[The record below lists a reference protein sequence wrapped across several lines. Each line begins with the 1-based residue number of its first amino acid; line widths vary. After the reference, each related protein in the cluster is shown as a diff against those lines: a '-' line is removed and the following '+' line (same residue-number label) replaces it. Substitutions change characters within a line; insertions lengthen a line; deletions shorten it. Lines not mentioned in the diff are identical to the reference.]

1 MKYTKNSILKGLLLG
16 AMFAATL
23 AIGTNSAQAAY
34 GIDFPVVLTTLQE
47 DGAAVGTLSN
57 PYPVIGWSFRAN
69 KDLYLTRLGVYDADI
84 ERRHTELHY
93 VGIWN
98 ASDTTTAL
106 RTVSISEN
114 NLSTAPEFN
123 QGAYFHFAGLEVPLL
138 LKAGE
143 TYHVGATVY
152 TGTATKPGLYDMFAS
167 FNAGQYSVTVNN
179 DITYLKGVNGV
190 TNSAGQLVFPGTVD
204 TYATYTIG
212 ANIDVTPTPI
222 PAAAWLLGSGLLGLI
237 GIRRRNS

>member
-34 GIDFPVVLTTLQE
+34 GIDFPVVPTTLQE
-47 DGAAVGTLSN
+47 NGAAATTTAL
-57 PYPVIGWSFRAN
+57 PYSVIGWSFKAN
-69 KDLYLTRLGVYDADI
+69 RDLYLNRLGVYDADI
-84 ERRHTELHY
+84 DRRHAENHY

-98 ASDTTTAL
+98 ATNTTTAL
-106 RTVSISEN
+106 ASVTIAESAN
-114 NLSTAPEFN
+114 YAPESI
-123 QGAYFHFAGLEVPLL
+123 QGAFFHYKNLAAPLL

-143 TYHVGATVY
+143 TYHVGATLFS
-152 TGTATKPGLYDMFAS
+152 GTTTTAGTYDMFAS
-167 FNAGQYSVTVNN
+167 INPEDKHPVTVNP
-179 DITYLKGVNGV
+179 DITYLSGVYGL
-190 TNSAGQLVFPGTVD
+190 TAAAGQLVFPGTVD
-204 TYATYTIG
+204 TFATYTIG